1 MKKIIIIILLIIL
14 PKFFHAQTI
23 IIGEGASI
31 YVGVNADICAG
42 SYGNITGNIY
52 GEGTQCGQLPLPVE
66 LSSLTALVNN
76 NAVTLNWKTETEVN
90 NYGFE
95 VERKCKNDW
104 QEIGFVKGNG
114 NSNSLKEYSYT
125 DNNPIGGCKFYYRLK
140 QLDINGKYEYS
151 KEIEVEV
158 IPLNLALYQNYP
170 NPFNPTTQIKYQL
183 PKESRVEIKVYN
195 ILGAE
200 VMTLLD
206 AQKEPGI
213 YEVTLNAMN
222 LPSGI
227 YIYRIIAGTFSEVK
241 KMVLMK

>member
-1 MKKIIIIILLIIL
+1 MKTSIIFMFLLFSLQQI
-14 PKFFHAQTI
+14 FAQSLVI
-23 IIGEGASI
+23 SSGASI
-31 YVGVNADICAG
+31 YVPSGADICAG
-42 SYGNITGNIY
+42 NYGNITGEIL

-76 NAVTLNWKTETEVN
+76 NAVTLNWKTETEIN
-90 NYGFE
+90 NYGFD
-95 VERKCKNDW
+95 VERKCSNEW
-104 QEIGFVKGNG
+104 QEIGFIKGNG
-114 NSNSLKEYSYT
+114 NSNSEKHYSYT
-125 DNNPIGGCKFYYRLK
+125 DKNPIGGSKFYYRLK
-140 QLDINGKYEYS
+140 QLDVNGKYKYS

-158 IPLNLALYQNYP
+158 IPVNYALYQNYP
-170 NPFNPTTQIKYQL
+170 NPFNPNTKIKYQL

-200 VMTLLD
+200 VMKLLD

-213 YEVTLNAMN
+213 YEVTLNAQN